1 MYVVVFRSKVKP
13 DANRD
18 LMRILDHAA
27 QVEARESGGLL
38 DYVAGSDD
46 GAKASVC
53 VWATKGHA
61 KTAAALPSHR
71 TAAEHAEEFYE
82 WFTIS
87 TYE

>member
-13 DANRD
+13 NADRELLRKLDAAA
-18 LMRILDHAA
+18 HA
-27 QVEARESGGLL
+27 EALESGGLL

-53 VWATKGHA
+53 VWETKAHA
-61 KTAAALPSHR
+61 KAAAALPAHR
-71 TAAEHAEEFYE
+71 EAVKHASAFYE
-82 WFTIS
+82 SFDIC